1 MNEEESDIIDKIW
14 GHYGKLSGSKLSD
27 LTHQKDTP
35 WHIAYYEDGR
45 NAVIKNS
52 SIKRYYRDL
61 AMKIKNQQA

>member
-14 GHYGKLSGSKLSD
+14 GHYGKLSGFELSD

-35 WHIAYYEDGR
+35 WHIAYYRDGR
-45 NAVIKNS
+45 NALIENS

-61 AMKIKNQQA
+61 AMKIRRQQV